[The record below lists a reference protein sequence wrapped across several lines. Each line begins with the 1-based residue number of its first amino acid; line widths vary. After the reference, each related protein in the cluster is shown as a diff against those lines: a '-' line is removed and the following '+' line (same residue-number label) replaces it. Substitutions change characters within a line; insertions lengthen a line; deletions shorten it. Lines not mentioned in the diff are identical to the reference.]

1 MGDTQVPLVKA
12 RVRSD
17 GRVVS
22 WGMGDDWLLVLGLF
36 GSVLCEGVS
45 LFSGACNTDSSRT
58 LSTVSASV
66 KTQLWQRSSTGLH
79 IVQKGLLTIALI
91 SLVARCGVSVTQF
104 RCSMQRSQHGRQ
116 MKCLHGRLTS
126 SGTPVSVQRGGR
138 ASQSMQ
144 VVLGHSAVCRFA
156 CVGRLAGDPWRA
168 STSMRGLAFGT
179 RLSGWVH
186 SWYAR
191 DTCNGKCRAFNSDGS
206 TRRAAAPSYLRAGSL
221 RSGRVV
227 NHSAGAPAGSELFA
241 TPPTILPGQQ

>member
-1 MGDTQVPLVKA
+1 MPLVKA

-45 LFSGACNTDSSRT
+45 LFSGACNTDSPRT

-116 MKCLHGRLTS
+116 RKCLHGRLTS

-144 VVLGHSAVCRFA
+144 VVLGHSAVCMFA
-156 CVGRLAGDPWRA
+156 CVGRLGGAELI
-168 STSMRGLAFGT
+168 S
-179 RLSGWVH
+179 
-186 SWYAR
+186 
-191 DTCNGKCRAFNSDGS
+191 
-206 TRRAAAPSYLRAGSL
+206 RRVCPPPPDLRAWGPGPKKQKHLSVTAVTSRLPSITYTATLLTRGKSAPGASRTGCGVCRREVTHRRIGTFPGGSDIQ
-221 RSGRVV
+221 RS
-227 NHSAGAPAGSELFA
+227 
-241 TPPTILPGQQ
+241 